1 MLGSDEIWHVQ
12 LRDGE
17 VRPVSLDELDAA
29 FQSGIIDANA
39 QVFAPG
45 ATTWTTLGAIA
56 GLDDADEAP
65 AAAAPAASADPIR
78 AVQTAAAA
86 PLSLS
91 SFVAAEPSL
100 PPSLA
105 PMAFDLSASRAGVE
119 FDLAT
124 QLEGDDLAFK
134 PKRGRTIGIVAGACA
149 AVAAVALAFGLRG
162 AAADADMS
170 AATNAVAAP
179 MEVAAAAPP
188 PVAPPAAAP
197 PVVAPAAAEP
207 GPSELTASA
216 PRLSDEQRRL
226 LLEADKAHADD
237 IARAEARAGTR
248 VAEKAKPKAK
258 ASAASKKASP
268 KKKRGTASKKA
279 GISGALDKYDPLNG
293 AL

>member
-12 LRDGE
+12 LPDGE

-29 FQSGIIDANA
+29 FQSGLIDASA
-39 QVFAPG
+39 HVYAPG
-45 ATTWTTLGAIA
+45 ATEWTTLGAIA

-65 AAAAPAASADPIR
+65 ASAAPSSAADPVR

-91 SFVAAEPSL
+91 SFAAAEPSL

-105 PMAFDLSASRAGVE
+105 PMAFDLSAANAGVE

-149 AVAAVALAFGLRG
+149 AAAAVALAFGLRG
-162 AAADADMS
+162 QAADVDMA
-170 AATNAVAAP
+170 AATNAVGAP
-179 MEVAAAAPP
+179 VAVAAAAPP
-188 PVAPPAAAP
+188 PVTPPAAAP
-197 PVVAPAAAEP
+197 PAAEP

-216 PRLSDEQRRL
+216 PRLTDEQRRL

-237 IARAEARAGTR
+237 IARVEARAGTR
-248 VAEKAKPKAK
+248 VAEKAKPKAH
-258 ASAASKKASP
+258 AASKKASP
-268 KKKRGTASKKA
+268 KKKKRGAASKKA
-279 GISGALDKYDPLNG
+279 GASGALDKYDPLNG